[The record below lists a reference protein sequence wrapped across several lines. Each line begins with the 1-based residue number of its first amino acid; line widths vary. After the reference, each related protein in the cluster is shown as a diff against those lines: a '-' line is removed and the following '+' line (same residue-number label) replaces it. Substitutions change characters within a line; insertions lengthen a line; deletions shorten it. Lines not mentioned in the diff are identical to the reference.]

1 MDLSLLVGLCVT
13 FKLCFSNIL
22 AVISEILLIYGRA
35 IRLIGLSLFS
45 SIFTS
50 ARRLCNH
57 LGLYVCVCVCV
68 YVCLSV
74 NTITQK
80 IINILT
86 SNFAHTFTI
95 A

>member
-1 MDLSLLVGLCVT
+1 MGEQENSLDLDLKVER
-13 FKLCFSNIL
+13 FKLIKLSRLNE
-22 AVISEILLIYGRA
+22 VIS
-35 IRLIGLSLFS
+35 
-45 SIFTS
+45 S

-57 LGLYVCVCVCV
+57 LGLYVCMCICVCVYV

-80 IINILT
+80 IINIWT
-86 SNFAHTFTI
+86 SNFARTFAI